1 MKPSETNSPAYNR
14 KKWNVL
20 FIGEDGKVV
29 TLKHFKGMVAGLVL
43 LLVTF
48 TAAIAVLYYQYQNR
62 SESVK
67 VLQSDMAGVVEKNRG
82 LRDEKDQMLAR
93 LVILESKLKTHQEGL
108 PSTGVGRSP
117 ARTEPPEDV
126 AREAAPT
133 ESSRETEPKGVQK
146 DAAIEAKS
154 SDQMMVPPV
163 SVANRNLVVCQD
175 PQSSFMRVEYKVIN
189 IGAKDTPAAGRSV
202 IILKGANMNPEDWI
216 VLPNVPLS
224 DLKPSG
230 ERGKRFRIYNF
241 RTLKYRV
248 ESSAVKGQLEN
259 ATIFTYTEDGKL
271 LMERDYPLDM
281 SAEMCP

>member
-1 MKPSETNSPAYNR
+1 MKPSGTNSPAYNR
-14 KKWNVL
+14 KKWNIL

-29 TLKHFKGMVAGLVL
+29 TLKHFKGMVAGVVL
-43 LLVTF
+43 LLVIF
-48 TAAIAVLYYQYQNR
+48 LAAVIVLYYQYQNR
-62 SESVK
+62 SERVK
-67 VLQSDMAGVVEKNRG
+67 VLQGDMAGVVAENRG
-82 LRDEKDQMLAR
+82 LRDKKDQMLAR
-93 LVILESKLKTHQEGL
+93 LVILESNLKAHEEGV

-117 ARTEPPEDV
+117 ASIESSEDV
-126 AREAAPT
+126 AQETTSTEA
-133 ESSRETEPKGVQK
+133 SREMEPKEVQEV
-146 DAAIEAKS
+146 AAIDAKT

-175 PQSSFMRVEYKVIN
+175 PHSSLMRVEYKVIN

-202 IILKGANMNPEDWI
+202 IILKGANMNTEDWI

-241 RTLKYRV
+241 RTLKYQV
-248 ESSAVKGQLEN
+248 ESATVKGPLET
-259 ATIFTYTEDGKL
+259 ATIFTFTEDGKL

>member
-1 MKPSETNSPAYNR
+1 MKSSRTNSPAYNR
-14 KKWNVL
+14 KKWNIL
-20 FIGEDGKVV
+20 FIGEDGKVI
-29 TLKHFKGMVAGLVL
+29 TLKHFKGMVAGVVL
-43 LLVTF
+43 LLVIF
-48 TAAIAVLYYQYQNR
+48 LTAVIVLYYQYYNR
-62 SESVK
+62 SERVK
-67 VLQSDMAGVVEKNRG
+67 VLQGDMAGMVAENRG
-82 LRDEKDQMLAR
+82 LRDEKDQMLAQ
-93 LVILESKLKTHQEGL
+93 LVILESNFKAREEGTIT
-108 PSTGVGRSP
+108 TGVGRSP
-117 ARTEPPEDV
+117 ASVEPSEDI
-126 AREAAPT
+126 AREAAHT
-133 ESSRETEPKGVQK
+133 EASRETEPKGVQK
-146 DAAIEAKS
+146 DAALEAKN

-175 PQSSFMRVEYKVIN
+175 PQSSSMRVEYKVIN

>member
-93 LVILESKLKTHQEGL
+93 LVILESKLKTYDEGD
-108 PSTGVGRSP
+108 PPTGVGRSP
-117 ARTEPPEDV
+117 ASVETQKD
-126 AREAAPT
+126 AAHET
-133 ESSRETEPKGVQK
+133 ASAEVSREEEPKGVQK
-146 DAAIEAKS
+146 DVAIEAKT
-154 SDQMMVPPV
+154 SDQARVPPV
-163 SVANRNLVVCQD
+163 SIANRNLIVCQD
-175 PQSSFMRVEYKVIN
+175 PQSSFMRVEYKVMN

-202 IILKGANMNPEDWI
+202 IVLKGANMNPEDWV
-216 VLPNVPLS
+216 VLPNVPLL

-230 ERGKRFRIYNF
+230 ENGKRFRIYNF
-241 RTLKYRV
+241 RTLKYKV
-248 ESSAVKGQLEN
+248 DSSAVKGQLEN
-259 ATIFTYTEDGKL
+259 ATIFTYTDDGKL